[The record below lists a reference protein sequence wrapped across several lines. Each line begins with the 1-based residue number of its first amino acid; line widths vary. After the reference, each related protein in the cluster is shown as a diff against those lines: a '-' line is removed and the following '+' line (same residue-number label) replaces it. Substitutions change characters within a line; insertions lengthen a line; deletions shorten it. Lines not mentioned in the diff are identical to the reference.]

1 MIKGII
7 GYRVLIYKDLE
18 PILMQLRSHAMQY
31 PGFLSAENLVSQE
44 DLSVVVMLSTWET
57 IENWRMWVESKRTR
71 DLLKQAKAIV
81 LEAAR
86 ITTYRTMP
94 TKEWR

>member
-18 PILMQLRSHAMQY
+18 PILRQLRSHAMQCT
-31 PGFLSAENLVSQE
+31 GFVSAENLVSEE
-44 DLSVVVMLSTWET
+44 DFSVVIMLSTWET
-57 IENWRMWVESKRTR
+57 VENWRAWVESKRTQ
-71 DLLKQAKAIV
+71 DLLQEAKAMV

-94 TKEWR
+94 TAEWH

>member
-1 MIKGII
+1 MVKGII

>member
-71 DLLKQAKAIV
+71 DLLKQAKTIV

>member
-1 MIKGII
+1 MVKGII

-57 IENWRMWVESKRTR
+57 IENWRTWVESKRTR
-71 DLLKQAKAIV
+71 DLLKQAKAMV